1 MHRGISLFTKHC
13 LLHLQCNQKSQ
24 SAVAIADRKLREKT
38 ERRQAIL
45 DAALHLF
52 IEQGFEE
59 VSMRNIADA
68 IEYSPATI
76 YLYFKDK
83 NELLLD
89 LQTQAFGQMAQ
100 EMSTVAAIEHP
111 AEQLRAFGEEFLRF
125 GLRHPELFEL
135 MFIMNGP
142 MVAAQACAGATAWP
156 GGGSAFAQV
165 VAIVQRGIDTGVFRP
180 QNADSTALMVWAQ
193 VHGLAALFLRQ
204 RLLVLPDNRREPA
217 MHEAL
222 TQFYD
227 LVRRAL

>member
-1 MHRGISLFTKHC
+1 M
-13 LLHLQCNQKSQ
+13 
-24 SAVAIADRKLREKT
+24 REKT

-45 DAALHLF
+45 EAALHLF
-52 IEQGFEE
+52 TEQGFEK

-89 LQTQAFGQMAQ
+89 LQTQGFGQLAQ
-100 EMSTVAAIEHP
+100 ELKVLEAIEHP
-111 AEQLRAFGEEFLRF
+111 AEQLRAVGEQLLGFAF
-125 GLRHPELFEL
+125 RHPELFEL

-142 MVAAQACAGATAWP
+142 MVAAQACAGANAWP

-165 VAIVQRGIDTGVFRP
+165 VSIVQRGIDTGVFRP
-180 QNADSTALMVWAQ
+180 QKADSAALMIWAN
-193 VHGLAALFLRQ
+193 VHGLAALHLRQ
-204 RLLVLPDNRREPA
+204 RLVVMPEERREAA

-222 TQFYD
+222 NLFHE
-227 LVRRAL
+227 LIRRAL

>member
-1 MHRGISLFTKHC
+1 MG
-13 LLHLQCNQKSQ
+13 
-24 SAVAIADRKLREKT
+24 IADRKLREKT

-52 IEQGFEE
+52 IEQGFEK

-83 NELLLD
+83 NELLLE
-89 LQTQAFGQMAQ
+89 LQTQAFAM
-100 EMSTVAAIEHP
+100 MVDDLRLVANIEHP
-111 AEQLRAFGEEFLRF
+111 AEQLRAVGERFLGF
-125 GLRHPELFEL
+125 ALNHPELFEL

-142 MVAAQACAGATAWP
+142 MVAAAACAGATAWP

-180 QNADSTALMVWAQ
+180 QNAESAALMVWAH
-193 VHGLAALFLRQ
+193 VHGLAALYLRQ
-204 RLLVLPDNRREPA
+204 RLVLLPEERREPA

-222 TQFYD
+222 ALFYD

>member
-1 MHRGISLFTKHC
+1 MG
-13 LLHLQCNQKSQ
+13 
-24 SAVAIADRKLREKT
+24 IADRKLREKT

-52 IEQGFEE
+52 IEQGFEK

-68 IEYSPATI
+68 TEYSPATI

-83 NELLLD
+83 NELLLA
-89 LQTQAFGQMAQ
+89 LQTQGFEMLAQ
-100 EMSTVAAIEHP
+100 ELGAIAAIENP
-111 AEQLRAFGEEFLRF
+111 AEQLRDVGKQFLGFAF
-125 GLRHPELFEL
+125 RHSELFEL

-156 GGGSAFAQV
+156 GGCSAFGQV
-165 VAIVQRGIDTGVFRP
+165 VSIEQRGIDTGVFRP

-193 VHGLAALFLRQ
+193 VHGLAALHLRQ
-204 RLLVLPDNRREPA
+204 RLLVLPEERRESA
-217 MHEAL
+217 MQEAL
-222 TQFYD
+222 SLFYD

>member
-1 MHRGISLFTKHC
+1 VG
-13 LLHLQCNQKSQ
+13 
-24 SAVAIADRKLREKT
+24 IADRKLREKT

-52 IEQGFEE
+52 IEQGFEK

-100 EMSTVAAIEHP
+100 ELSTVAAIEHP
-111 AEQLRAFGEEFLRF
+111 AEQLRAFGEQFLSF
-125 GLRHPELFEL
+125 AFRHPELFEL
-135 MFIMNGP
+135 MFIMSGP

-165 VAIVQRGIDTGVFRP
+165 VAIVQRGIDSGVFRP

-204 RLLVLPDNRREPA
+204 RLLVLPQERREPA